1 MYAIRRTLIIRRP
14 RISNFTSESRC
25 LFPALNVTICLKNCS
40 TIISS
45 SLKIVEEKDRK
56 INSKQAPNNISTH
69 LRVENI
75 TIFIITIDTN
85 SQLKKE
91 KLILKKKKD
100 EIHVCD

>member
-14 RISNFTSESRC
+14 RISNFTSEPRC
-25 LFPALNVTICLKNCS
+25 LFPALNVTICLKNYS

-56 INSKQAPNNISTH
+56 INSKQAPNNISTTH
-69 LRVENI
+69 LWK
-75 TIFIITIDTN
+75 IFIITIDTN

-100 EIHVCD
+100 KIHVCD

>member
-1 MYAIRRTLIIRRP
+1 MCAIRSTLIIRRP

-56 INSKQAPNNISTH
+56 INSKQAPNNISTTH
-69 LRVENI
+69 LWK
-75 TIFIITIDTN
+75 IFIITIDTN

>member
-1 MYAIRRTLIIRRP
+1 MYAISSLIIRRP
-14 RISNFTSESRC
+14 RISNFTSEPRC

-45 SLKIVEEKDRK
+45 SLKIVEEKYRK
-56 INSKQAPNNISTH
+56 INSKQAPNNISTTH
-69 LRVENI
+69 LWK
-75 TIFIITIDTN
+75 IFIITIDTN